1 MEAYIVAGYRSAVGK
16 APKGKFRT
24 MRPDDLGVE
33 VLVLNAEGPSRPGA
47 SGWKPTSAQSMD
59 ELSARMSAVL
69 AAMEMEGILIDPEL
83 LRRLSKKMKD
93 AKVVDPRQQP
103 DKGRVYF
110 GATVTIAD
118 EDDNHRTVTI
128 VGNDE
133 TDVDAGRIGWGSP
146 IARALRGV
154 APDAVVASIAE
165 ARDIESC
172 LRDASGRS
180 PGLDRLP
187 AITPVISD
195 VEGTTVHGPGSVAR
209 PRPKHARRCDIW
221 TFLAIRSRIR
231 GNAFVKASE
240 PYLTASDLCAAAY
253 VRVSPDWHGKNT

>member
-1 MEAYIVAGYRSAVGK
+1 MPPRGSIADAEPEVRACDLPHGSLAMGPRAILMTWQGPPSVAWI
-16 APKGKFRT
+16 
-24 MRPDDLGVE
+24 DL
-33 VLVLNAEGPSRPGA
+33 
-47 SGWKPTSAQSMD
+47 
-59 ELSARMSAVL
+59 
-69 AAMEMEGILIDPEL
+69 
-83 LRRLSKKMKD
+83 RLSTDD
-93 AKVVDPRQQP
+93 ATRL
-103 DKGRVYF
+103 R
-110 GATVTIAD
+110 IAD
-118 EDDNHRTVTI
+118 SLARTPDQLTPA
-128 VGNDE
+128 
-133 TDVDAGRIGWGSP
+133 TL
-146 IARALRGV
+146 ARALRGV